1 METQLKIVSNRI
13 FGDIE
18 ILIEDGKEWFGATQV
33 AKALGYE
40 NPRDA
45 ISTHCRKKGLAKRVV
60 LTRGGKQEMNFIDE
74 GNLYRLI
81 IRSRLPEAEQFE
93 SWVFDEVLPSIR
105 KTGRYALPSAD
116 EIARTHPAR
125 LMIEGRTWGKKFS
138 EVEKMR
144 ETNMVFISAEEV
156 ARRCG
161 IYTTA
166 KYMAKPHGKFIHNLI
181 HAQLI
186 EIDEEEIIFNPTC
199 YLESVVPKVLDW
211 LERRNY
217 PTEITFGNTVH
228 RIQIFRPEG
237 M

>member
-1 METQLKIVSNRI
+1 MKLQTFSFDDNEVRTVVQNGELWFVANDVTKILGLDR
-13 FGDIE
+13 
-18 ILIEDGKEWFGATQV
+18 TQV
-33 AKALGYE
+33 RRLDEDEKGVRIIHTPGGRQEVNVINEFGLYSL
-40 NPRDA
+40 
-45 ISTHCRKKGLAKRVV
+45 ILSSRK
-60 LTRGGKQEMNFIDE
+60 
-74 GNLYRLI
+74 
-81 IRSRLPEAEQFE
+81 PEAKQFKR
-93 SWVFDEVLPSIR
+93 WVTHEVLPSIR

-116 EIARTHPAR
+116 EIASSHPAR

-186 EIDEEEIIFNPTC
+186 EIDEEEVIFNPTC

-217 PTEITFGNTVH
+217 PNEITFGNTVH
-228 RIQIFRPEG
+228 RIQIFQPEG